1 MQGLAPLLTASLSD
15 HKGRRPVLLVSLL
28 LYIGVNI
35 GLALQTSYPAL
46 FVLRCFQSFGS
57 SGCAVIATG
66 IVADLVPRHERG
78 KYMAYAS
85 MGVSLGPSLGPVLG
99 GVITHLAGWRGN
111 FWFLVI
117 WAGTMELV
125 ILTALCE
132 TCRAVVGN
140 GSVPPP
146 RWNRPLYQTL
156 VHKFDRAPDHSTVV
170 QFQRRPT
177 VFDGV
182 RLALDKEVGLL
193 VLFGTVTFCSS
204 IIVLSTL
211 PTLLERTYGFN
222 ALQIGLSYLP
232 YSCGAIAVRWTAGWL
247 SDYNFRRHALRAEV
261 EIVRNQQ
268 ARLANIPLEKARLQ
282 LTLPFAYAACVFMVV
297 YAWLIRNEVHMA
309 GPLVTMFFLGNAN
322 GGTNSTLTSLL
333 IDIHS
338 KRPATVMSSLNLF
351 RFLCGA
357 GTVAAAMPLVEVI
370 GIGWVG
376 TIVALTLVLASPSL
390 WVVYFK
396 GHDWRKGKDREQEA

>member
-1 MQGLAPLLTASLSD
+1 MQGLVPLLTASLSD
-15 HKGRRPVLLVSLL
+15 HKGRRPVLLVSLV

-99 GVITHLAGWRGN
+99 GVITHLAGWRGI

-125 ILTALCE
+125 ILTTLSE

-146 RWNRPLYQTL
+146 RWNRTLYQTL
-156 VHKFDRAPDHSTVV
+156 VHKFDQPPDHSTVAR
-170 QFQRRPT
+170 FQRRPT

-193 VLFGTVTFCSS
+193 VLFGTVTFCGS
-204 IIVLSTL
+204 IFVLSTL

-247 SDYNFRRHALRAEV
+247 SDYNFRRHALRAGV

-268 ARLANIPLEKARLQ
+268 ARLADIPLEKARLQ
-282 LTLPFAYAACVFMVV
+282 ITLPFAYAACAFMTV
-297 YAWLIRNEVHMA
+297 YAWLIKNEVHIA
-309 GPLVTMFFLGNAN
+309 GPLVAMLFLGNTT

-338 KRPATVMSSLNLF
+338 KRPATVISSLNLF

-357 GTVAAAMPLVEVI
+357 GIVAAAMPLIEVV

-376 TIVALTLVLASPSL
+376 TIVGLTLILASPSL

-396 GHDWRKGKDREQEA
+396 GHDWRKGKDREQRA